1 MSLAPTGMRS
11 KPSTGWSSPVDV
23 GASTANVAVEFRH
36 VSKAFGTLSVFED
49 LSLQIPK
56 GHTTAVVGASG
67 SGKTTLL
74 QMINALEQPDAGSI
88 AVMGRPVAT
97 EDLESFRRGI
107 GYAVQ
112 GAGLFPHLTAEQ
124 NVTLVAR
131 LEGWSD
137 ERRQQRFQALL
148 RTVGLDS
155 DVSQRLP
162 RQLSGGQ
169 QQRLGICR
177 ALMLQPDVLLL
188 DEPFS
193 AVDPITRLGLY
204 ESFEQV
210 KTTDPATVVLV
221 THDLREAKRLA
232 DFMVILDQ
240 GEIVQVG
247 VPTDVLANPAT
258 PYAERLIESQ
268 LS

>member
-1 MSLAPTGMRS
+1 M
-11 KPSTGWSSPVDV
+11 V
-23 GASTANVAVEFRH
+23 GSASAANVAVEFRH
-36 VSKAFGTLSVFED
+36 VTKSFGALSVFQD

-56 GHTTAVVGASG
+56 GQMTAVVGASG

-74 QMINALEQPDAGSI
+74 QMINGLEQPDAGCI
-88 AVMGRPVAT
+88 EVMGQAVPKT
-97 EDLESFRRGI
+97 NLEPFRRGI

-124 NVTLVAR
+124 NVTLVAK
-131 LEGWSD
+131 LEGWSED
-137 ERRQQRFQALL
+137 RLRQRFNELL
-148 RTVGLDS
+148 HSVGLTD
-155 DVSQRLP
+155 DVAHRLP

-210 KTTDPATVVLV
+210 KADDPATVVLV
-221 THDLREAKRLA
+221 THDLREARRLA
-232 DFMVILDQ
+232 DLMVILDQ
-240 GEIVQVG
+240 GEIVQRG
-247 VPTDVLANPAT
+247 VPSDVLANPAT
-258 PYAERLIESQ
+258 PYAARLIESQ

>member
-1 MSLAPTGMRS
+1 M
-11 KPSTGWSSPVDV
+11 GWRMIVAELELPVEPAILFDGV
-23 GASTANVAVEFRH
+23 DKT
-36 VSKAFGTLSVFED
+36 FGILSVFRH
-49 LSLQIPK
+49 LSLRLPK
-56 GHTTAVVGASG
+56 DQTTAIVGTSG

-74 QMINALEQPDAGSI
+74 QMINGLERADAGQI
-88 AVMGRPVAT
+88 EVLGQAVPT
-97 EDLESFRRGI
+97 QHLEAFRRGI

-112 GAGLFPHLTAEQ
+112 GAGLFPHLTARE
-124 NVTLVAR
+124 NVTLVAK
-131 LEGWSD
+131 LEGWSEEQME
-137 ERRQQRFQALL
+137 ERFRSLL
-148 RTVGLDS
+148 DTVGLS
-155 DVSQRLP
+155 AELAERLP

-177 ALMLQPDVLLL
+177 ALMLQPPILLL

-210 KTTDPATVVLV
+210 RQTHPSTTVLV
-221 THDLREAKRLA
+221 THDLREARRLA
-232 DFMVILDQ
+232 DFLVILDQ
-240 GEIVQVG
+240 GKVVQSG
-247 VPTDVLANPAT
+247 IPQEVLEHPAT

>member
-1 MSLAPTGMRS
+1 VAELEL
-11 KPSTGWSSPVDV
+11 PVEPAILFDGV
-23 GASTANVAVEFRH
+23 DKT
-36 VSKAFGTLSVFED
+36 FGILSVFRH
-49 LSLQIPK
+49 LSLRLPK
-56 GHTTAVVGASG
+56 DQTTAIVGTSG

-74 QMINALEQPDAGSI
+74 QMINGLERADAGQI
-88 AVMGRPVAT
+88 EVLGQAVPT
-97 EDLESFRRGI
+97 QHLEAFRRGI

-112 GAGLFPHLTAEQ
+112 GAGLFPHLTARE
-124 NVTLVAR
+124 NVTLVAK
-131 LEGWSD
+131 LEGWSGEQME
-137 ERRQQRFQALL
+137 ERFRSLL
-148 RTVGLDS
+148 DTVGLS
-155 DVSQRLP
+155 AELAERLP

-177 ALMLQPDVLLL
+177 ALMLQPPILLL

-210 KTTDPATVVLV
+210 RQTHPSTTVLV
-221 THDLREAKRLA
+221 THDLREARRLA
-232 DFMVILDQ
+232 DFLVILDQ
-240 GEIVQVG
+240 GKVVQSG
-247 VPTDVLANPAT
+247 IPQEVLEHPAT

>member
-1 MSLAPTGMRS
+1 M
-11 KPSTGWSSPVDV
+11 GWR
-23 GASTANVAVEFRH
+23 TNVAELELPVEPAILFDG
-36 VSKAFGTLSVFED
+36 VDKTFGILSVFRH
-49 LSLQIPK
+49 LSLRLPK
-56 GHTTAVVGASG
+56 DQTTAIVGTSG

-74 QMINALEQPDAGSI
+74 QMINGLERADAGQI
-88 AVMGRPVAT
+88 EVLGQAVPT
-97 EDLESFRRGI
+97 QHLEAFRRGI

-112 GAGLFPHLTAEQ
+112 GAGLFPHLTARE
-124 NVTLVAR
+124 NVTLVAK
-131 LEGWSD
+131 LEGWSEEQME
-137 ERRQQRFQALL
+137 ERFRSLL
-148 RTVGLDS
+148 DTVGLS
-155 DVSQRLP
+155 AELAERLP

-177 ALMLQPDVLLL
+177 ALMLQPPILLL

-210 KTTDPATVVLV
+210 RQTHPSTTVLV
-221 THDLREAKRLA
+221 THDLREARRLA
-232 DFMVILDQ
+232 DFLVILDQ
-240 GEIVQVG
+240 GKVVQSG
-247 VPTDVLANPAT
+247 IPQEVLEHPAT

>member
-1 MSLAPTGMRS
+1 MSEVS
-11 KPSTGWSSPVDV
+11 EPSDSAVSFRRV
-23 GASTANVAVEFRH
+23 GKSFGEVTVFRDL
-36 VSKAFGTLSVFED
+36 TLQ
-49 LSLQIPK
+49 LPMHQ
-56 GHTTAVVGASG
+56 TTAIVGASG

-74 QMINALEQPDAGSI
+74 QMINGMVRPDAGG
-88 AVMGRPVAT
+88 VEVLGKPVPA
-97 EDLESFRRGI
+97 ENLEAFRRGI

-124 NVTLVAR
+124 NVTLVAK
-131 LEGWSD
+131 LEGWS
-137 ERRQQRFQALL
+137 EAEVGSRFLQLL
-148 RTVGLDS
+148 SAVGLAT
-155 DVSQRLP
+155 DVAGRLP

-177 ALMLQPDVLLL
+177 ALMLKPSVLLL

-210 KTTDPATVVLV
+210 QQSDPVTSVLV

-232 DFMVILDQ
+232 NFLVILDQ
-240 GEIVQVG
+240 GQVVQSG
-247 VPTDVLANPAT
+247 KPAEVLAHPAT
-258 PYAERLIESQ
+258 AYAQRLIQSQ

>member
-1 MSLAPTGMRS
+1 MAESETQSELAVTFDGVDKCFGSLR
-11 KPSTGWSSPVDV
+11 V
-23 GASTANVAVEFRH
+23 FRQ
-36 VSKAFGTLSVFED
+36 
-49 LSLQIPK
+49 LSLGLPK
-56 GHTTAVVGASG
+56 DQTTAIVGASG

-74 QMINALEQPDAGSI
+74 QMINGLELADAGRI
-88 AVMGRPVAT
+88 EVLGQAVPTRQ
-97 EDLESFRRGI
+97 LEAFRRGI

-112 GAGLFPHLTAEQ
+112 GAGLFPHLTARQ
-124 NVTLVAR
+124 NVTVVAK

-137 ERRQQRFQALL
+137 EQMEARFVSLL
-148 RTVGLDS
+148 DTVGLAA
-155 DVSQRLP
+155 DVAERLP

-177 ALMLQPDVLLL
+177 ALMLQPPILLL

-210 KTTDPATVVLV
+210 RQTHPSTTVLV
-221 THDLREAKRLA
+221 THDLREARRLA
-232 DFMVILDQ
+232 DFLVILDQ
-240 GEIVQVG
+240 GKVVQSG
-247 VPTDVLANPAT
+247 IPQEVLEHPAT

>member
-1 MSLAPTGMRS
+1 MESLQTMSDTELETDAAIVFQG
-11 KPSTGWSSPVDV
+11 
-23 GASTANVAVEFRH
+23 
-36 VSKAFGTLSVFED
+36 VSKSFGNLSIFSN
-49 LSLQIPK
+49 LSLMLPKNQIS
-56 GHTTAVVGASG
+56 AIVGASG

-74 QMINALEQPDAGSI
+74 QMINGLERPSAGSVHVLGEEVPSQGL
-88 AVMGRPVAT
+88 A
-97 EDLESFRRGI
+97 SFRRRI

-112 GAGLFPHLTAEQ
+112 GAGLFPHLTARH
-124 NVTLVAR
+124 NVTLVAQ
-131 LEGWSD
+131 LEGWSED
-137 ERRQQRFQALL
+137 EMQQRFQSLL
-148 RTVGLDS
+148 ASVGLPL
-155 DVSQRLP
+155 DVADRLP

-177 ALMLQPDVLLL
+177 ALMLRPPVLLL

-204 ESFEQV
+204 ESFADV
-210 KTTDPATVVLV
+210 RRTDPSTTVLV

-240 GEIVQVG
+240 GEVVQSG
-247 VPTDVLANPAT
+247 APEQVLENPKT
-258 PYAERLIESQ
+258 PYAEQLIESQ

>member
-1 MSLAPTGMRS
+1 MSEVS
-11 KPSTGWSSPVDV
+11 EPSDSAVSFRRVCKSFGE
-23 GASTANVAVEFRH
+23 VAVFRDL
-36 VSKAFGTLSVFED
+36 TLQ
-49 LSLQIPK
+49 LPMHQ
-56 GHTTAVVGASG
+56 TTAIVGASG

-74 QMINALEQPDAGSI
+74 QMINGMVRPDAG
-88 AVMGRPVAT
+88 AVDVMGQPVPV
-97 EDLESFRRGI
+97 ENLEAFRRGI

-124 NVTLVAR
+124 NVTLVAK
-131 LEGWSD
+131 LEGWS
-137 ERRQQRFQALL
+137 EAEVGTRFLQLL
-148 RTVGLDS
+148 SAVGLAV
-155 DVSQRLP
+155 DVAGRLP

-177 ALMLQPDVLLL
+177 ALMLKPSVLLL

-210 KTTDPATVVLV
+210 QQAVPVTSVLV

-232 DFMVILDQ
+232 DFLVILDQ
-240 GEIVQVG
+240 GQVVQSG
-247 VPTDVLANPAT
+247 KPAEVLAHPAT
-258 PYAERLIESQ
+258 PYAQRLIESQ

>member
-1 MSLAPTGMRS
+1 MGSHS
-11 KPSTGWSSPVDV
+11 KPSTSWSSPVDV
-23 GASTANVAVEFRH
+23 GSQSANVAVEFRH
-36 VSKAFGTLSVFED
+36 VAKSFGTLSVFQD
-49 LSLQIPK
+49 LSLQISK
-56 GHTTAVVGASG
+56 GQTTAVVGASG

-88 AVMGRPVAT
+88 EVMGQAVPK
-97 EDLESFRRGI
+97 ENLESFRRGI

-124 NVTLVAR
+124 NVTLVAK

-137 ERRQQRFQALL
+137 DRRQQRFQALL
-148 RTVGLDS
+148 GSVGLHA
-155 DVSQRLP
+155 DVAQRLP

-232 DFMVILDQ
+232 DFMVTLDQ
-240 GEIVQVG
+240 GEIVQAG
-247 VPTDVLANPAT
+247 APADVLANPAT

>member
-1 MSLAPTGMRS
+1 MTKSGC
-11 KPSTGWSSPVDV
+11 WSDP
-23 GASTANVAVEFRH
+23 AVVFQT
-36 VSKAFGTLSVFED
+36 VSKAFGPVQVFHE
-49 LSLQIPK
+49 LSLQLPK
-56 GHTTAVVGASG
+56 DQTTAIVGTSG

-74 QMINALEQPDAGSI
+74 QMING
-88 AVMGRPVAT
+88 
-97 EDLESFRRGI
+97 LESPDKGLVEVLGKPVPEQGLDAFRRGI

-112 GAGLFPHLTAEQ
+112 GAGLFPHLSARQ
-124 NVTLVAR
+124 NVTLIAR
-131 LEGWSD
+131 LEGWP
-137 ERRQQRFQALL
+137 EEQMEARFQSLL
-148 RTVGLDS
+148 ATVDLTP
-155 DVSQRLP
+155 DVAQRLP

-177 ALMLQPDVLLL
+177 ALMLQPPILLL

-210 KTTDPATVVLV
+210 RNTHPSTTVLV
-221 THDLREAKRLA
+221 THDLREARRLA
-232 DFMVILDQ
+232 EFMVILDQ
-240 GEIVQVG
+240 GEVVQSG
-247 VPTDVLANPAT
+247 VPAEVLANPAT

>member
-1 MSLAPTGMRS
+1 MTVGLAS
-11 KPSTGWSSPVDV
+11 
-23 GASTANVAVEFRH
+23 ANVAVEFH
-36 VSKAFGTLSVFED
+36 QVNKSFGTLPVFQG
-49 LSLQIPK
+49 LSLQIPR
-56 GHTTAVVGASG
+56 GQTTAVVGASG

-74 QMINALEQPDAGSI
+74 QMINGLEQPDAGHI
-88 AVMGRPVAT
+88 EVMGQPVP
-97 EDLESFRRGI
+97 EENLEVFRRGI

-124 NVTLVAR
+124 NVTLVAK
-131 LEGWSD
+131 LEGWTE
-137 ERRQQRFQALL
+137 ERRQRRFLALL
-148 RTVGLDS
+148 RTVGLTT
-155 DVSQRLP
+155 DVAQRLP

-193 AVDPITRLGLY
+193 AVDPITRMGLY

-210 KTTDPATVVLV
+210 KETNPASVVLV

-232 DFMVILDQ
+232 DLMVILDQ
-240 GEIVQVG
+240 GEIVQSG
-247 VPTDVLANPAT
+247 IPSEVLAHPAT

>member
-1 MSLAPTGMRS
+1 M
-11 KPSTGWSSPVDV
+11 GWRTIVAELELPVEPAILLDGV
-23 GASTANVAVEFRH
+23 DKS
-36 VSKAFGTLSVFED
+36 FGTLSVFRH
-49 LSLQIPK
+49 LSLRLPK
-56 GHTTAVVGASG
+56 DQTTAIVGTSG

-74 QMINALEQPDAGSI
+74 QMINGLERADAGQI
-88 AVMGRPVAT
+88 EVLGQAVPT
-97 EDLESFRRGI
+97 QHLEAFRRGI

-112 GAGLFPHLTAEQ
+112 GAGLFPHLTARE
-124 NVTLVAR
+124 NVTLVAK
-131 LEGWSD
+131 LEGWSEEQME
-137 ERRQQRFQALL
+137 ERFRSLL
-148 RTVGLDS
+148 DTVGLS
-155 DVSQRLP
+155 AELAERLP

-177 ALMLQPDVLLL
+177 ALMLQPPILLL

-210 KTTDPATVVLV
+210 RQTHPSTTVLV
-221 THDLREAKRLA
+221 THDLREARRLA
-232 DFMVILDQ
+232 DFLVILDQ
-240 GEIVQVG
+240 GKVVQSG
-247 VPTDVLANPAT
+247 IPQEVLEHPAT

>member
-1 MSLAPTGMRS
+1 MSEVS
-11 KPSTGWSSPVDV
+11 EPSDSAVSFRRV
-23 GASTANVAVEFRH
+23 GKSFGEVAVFRDL
-36 VSKAFGTLSVFED
+36 TLQ
-49 LSLQIPK
+49 LPMHQ
-56 GHTTAVVGASG
+56 TTAIVGASG

-74 QMINALEQPDAGSI
+74 QMINGMVRPDAG
-88 AVMGRPVAT
+88 AVDVMGQPVPV
-97 EDLESFRRGI
+97 ENLEAFRRGI

-124 NVTLVAR
+124 NVTLVAK
-131 LEGWSD
+131 LEGWS
-137 ERRQQRFQALL
+137 EAEVGTRFLQLL
-148 RTVGLDS
+148 SAVGLAV
-155 DVSQRLP
+155 DVAGRLP

-177 ALMLQPDVLLL
+177 ALMLKPSVLLL

-210 KTTDPATVVLV
+210 QQAVPVTSVLV

-232 DFMVILDQ
+232 DFLVILDQ
-240 GEIVQVG
+240 GQVVQSG
-247 VPTDVLANPAT
+247 KPAEVLAHPAT
-258 PYAERLIESQ
+258 PYAQRLIESQ

>member
-1 MSLAPTGMRS
+1 MSDPVPTPGVAIAFHQVTKS
-11 KPSTGWSSPVDV
+11 FGVLPV
-23 GASTANVAVEFRH
+23 FQ
-36 VSKAFGTLSVFED
+36 D
-49 LSLQIPK
+49 LSLQIP
-56 GHTTAVVGASG
+56 GSQITAIVGASG

-74 QMINALEQPDAGSI
+74 QMINAMERPDT
-88 AVMGRPVAT
+88 GRVEVLGLPVPIEA
-97 EDLESFRRGI
+97 LESFRRGI

-131 LEGWSD
+131 LEGWD
-137 ERRQQRFQALL
+137 DNRRHQRFHALL
-148 RTVGLDS
+148 RTVGLTT
-155 DVSQRLP
+155 DVAQRLP

-169 QQRLGICR
+169 QQRVGLCR
-177 ALMLQPDVLLL
+177 ALMLQPEILLL

-204 ESFEQV
+204 ESFEQL
-210 KTTDPATVVLV
+210 KEADPTTVVLV

-232 DFMVILDQ
+232 DFLVILDQ
-240 GEIVQVG
+240 GEIVQSG
-247 VPTDVLANPAT
+247 VPAEVLANPAT
-258 PYAERLIESQ
+258 PYVERLIESQ